1 MNKKNLLL
9 IGIGLAA
16 GYFLTTT
23 LNTYPIFKQAYNE
36 GVKLAG

>member
-1 MNKKNLLL
+1 MTKKNLIL

-16 GYFLTTT
+16 GYFLKAT
-23 LNTYPIFKQAYNE
+23 LNTYPVFKAVYNE